1 MHRVC
6 IIVPESLTP
15 NYHGALPHSSGIL
28 VDPCADA
35 LTELVTI
42 NSPPCSTSTNTPSYQ
57 QLQEQSAKKQ
67 QDILRAINTNLF
79 GVFCC
84 VFSPRFDTSIYQQE
98 DQDYHYPVIPDYE
111 GKLLIEGLQ
120 NVLRY
125 SGEDQWSSPTITLY
139 WSNPNIFEIQENAK
153 IVAHQG
159 DQKVSLRVLNR
170 RRMLGQFL
178 ELYEAMELVPYN

>member
-1 MHRVC
+1 MQRVC

-35 LTELVTI
+35 LTDLVTI
-42 NSPPCSTSTNTPSYQ
+42 NSPPCSTGTNTPSYQ